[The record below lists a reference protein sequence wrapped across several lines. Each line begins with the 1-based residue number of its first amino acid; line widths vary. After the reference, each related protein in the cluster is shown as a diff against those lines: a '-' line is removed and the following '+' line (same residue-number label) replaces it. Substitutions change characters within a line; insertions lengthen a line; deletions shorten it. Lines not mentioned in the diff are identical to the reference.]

1 MSQDNVQIARRVHEA
16 FNRRDVA
23 ALFELLDPEVEWIPI
38 LATLEGHVYRGHAG
52 VRRWIEDLDT
62 DWEYF
67 ETCPE
72 EFRDL
77 GARVLILGHWRA
89 RGRAS
94 GVELEHESGS
104 WLVHLNG
111 GKVVRQQTYTDPREA
126 LKAAG
131 LSEQDISA

>member
-1 MSQDNVQIARRVHEA
+1 MSQENVEIARAVHEA
-16 FNRRDVA
+16 FNRRDLV

-38 LATLEGHVYRGHAG
+38 LAALEGRVYRGHAG
-52 VRRWIEDLDT
+52 LRQWIEDLDA

-77 GARVLILGHWRA
+77 GDRVLIFGHWRA

-94 GVELEHESGS
+94 RVELENQPGS
-104 WLVHLNG
+104 WLVHFRAG
-111 GKVVRQQTYTDPREA
+111 RVMRQQTYTDRSEA
-126 LKAAG
+126 LEAVKKT
-131 LSEQDISA
+131 QP